1 MSNFAILS
9 YIEEA
14 LSDNKKVYIDLINE
28 GIVISEVD
36 TEDEQYLYASHKG
49 SKYLIK
55 KDTIQFVKVSDPQ
68 KPFNPSKNA
77 W

>member
-9 YIEEA
+9 FIEQA
-14 LSDNKKVYIDLINE
+14 LDEGKKVYINLLND
-28 GIVISEVD
+28 GVTISEID
-36 TEDEQYLYASHKG
+36 TEDEQFLYASHNG
-49 SKYLIK
+49 NKYLIK